1 MRGEGLCNLNDHYPN
16 NVRLDWVGG
25 LMGPGFGPVLPS
37 CNRSATHLGD
47 DHGRCGG
54 GVDPQAVTPSPLGSI
69 CARQW
74 GDPAAAPNPVPT
86 ADVLLSRRRDPDA
99 LGNRGQREQLVDQ
112 PGSPFELVL
121 FFRSRRRQLAF
132 DLR

>member
-47 DHGRCGG
+47 DHACCGG
-54 GVDPQAVTPSPLGSI
+54 GVEALHRYPEAVTPVAPRLEFVLAIGS
-69 CARQW
+69 
-74 GDPAAAPNPVPT
+74 DPAAAPNPVPT
-86 ADVLLSRRRDPDA
+86 ADVLLSRR
-99 LGNRGQREQLVDQ
+99 GGH
-112 PGSPFELVL
+112 GG
-121 FFRSRRRQLAF
+121 
-132 DLR
+132 